1 MPKFLTC
8 IAISLLV
15 CYTPF
20 CEVEKMDKELAKK
33 YKDNEIELA
42 VLETRRIG
50 LDFELAR
57 MEAQKTEL
65 LEKVNM
71 LKQTNHK
78 SAKENYIFSFGELA
92 AEIISISKSLGY
104 RVDPE
109 IVAYV
114 SATIWNSGKRRAKAK
129 SVEECCEYL
138 EDNKHE
144 FYRKYASIRLIIR
157 KPAYGKCPDYCF
169 EIAKK
174 LDFDMPMCDGSKLQ
188 DKLFT
193 IVEFDDLQGCY
204 YTKLLLNDGAAE
216 KIPVVIDPTNYPKD
230 EANGNNIVFEAFANL
245 IERRNAENESGI
257 KEKNS

>member
-1 MPKFLTC
+1 
-8 IAISLLV
+8 
-15 CYTPF
+15 
-20 CEVEKMDKELAKK
+20 MDKELAKK
-33 YKDNEIELA
+33 YKENSEEIA
-42 VLETRRIG
+42 KIAAQAKKLESEI
-50 LDFELAR
+50 
-57 MEAQKTEL
+57 
-65 LEKVNM
+65 NM
-71 LKQTNHK
+71 LMSKQRDLYISRGQLERENHDI
-78 SAKENYIFSFGELA
+78 AKENYVFSFGELA

-114 SATIWNSGKRRAKAK
+114 SATIWNSGWQRAKAK
-129 SVEECCEYL
+129 SVEECREYL

-157 KPAYGKCPDYCF
+157 RPKYGTGPDYCF

-188 DKLFT
+188 DNLHT
-193 IVEFDDLQGCY
+193 LVEFDDLQGCY